1 MISIAT
7 SYNAAALTMILPVSQ
22 LRRDITPETDD
33 LRNETGKKDDWD
45 DRQCRLEWSSVDFV
59 DDDCG

>member
-22 LRRDITPETDD
+22 LRRDVAPKTDD
-33 LRNETGKKDDWD
+33 LRDKTGKEDNRN
-45 DRQCRLEWSSVDFV
+45 DR
-59 DDDCG
+59 